1 MQDKMQDKI
10 YYKLT
15 DSEEKYGDTF
25 YHNGLNIT
33 NDDKGFIFLKIENV
47 FECLYIGARYLRIVR
62 IEKDYPVKTY
72 GCKHYSNTIYLADKY
87 DMADP
92 ITIMYII
99 KKGGDVNSRDGY
111 LLKWACHEGYFDVV
125 KYIYQISTITS
136 DILSSCLEKA
146 VSCDH
151 IDIIKFLI
159 SNGADLTKYD
169 NRDYHNPIICSFSH
183 GYIETGKYLLLESNN
198 INEIFDFD
206 NRKMIP
212 VLEDP
217 EYLKKMI
224 DKGLTPDKYDK
235 IFTCCVLNGYIET
248 IKYLVSIEAKFSY
261 SNQAVIIC
269 CGNGDLKML
278 MYLASIGFDIQLN
291 MEKAFKSAIINN
303 RYNIIEYLINFVN
316 LDLDYSQYLE
326 IASKYSE
333 LNIIEFIHDTGVK
346 SDRYQD
352 IIDYCLINVCQRN
365 NIELAEYILSLG
377 ANINVNN
384 GIILVDAAKNGH
396 ENMVKY
402 LLQNGAQLYDN
413 EIINYCFDNN
423 LVIAKYLAREIPIM
437 DLHKIIIG
445 KN

>member
-1 MQDKMQDKI
+1 MQDKI

-15 DSEEKYGDTF
+15 DSEEKYGDKK
-25 YHNGLNIT
+25 YHNGLNTT
-33 NDDKGFIFLKIENV
+33 NDDKGFVFLKIENV
-47 FECLYIGARYLRIVR
+47 FECLYTGARYLRIVR
-62 IEKDYPVKTY
+62 IKKDYPIKTY
-72 GCKHYSNTIYLADKY
+72 GCRHYSNTIFLANRY
-87 DMADP
+87 DLSDP

-125 KYIYQISTITS
+125 KYVYQISTITS

-146 VSCDH
+146 AACGH
-151 IDIIKFLI
+151 IEIVKFLI
-159 SNGADLTKYD
+159 KNGADLTKYD
-169 NRDYHNPIICSFSH
+169 NRDYNNPIICSFNY

-198 INEIFDFD
+198 INEIFDLD
-206 NRKMIP
+206 NRNMIS

-224 DKGLTPDKYDK
+224 NKGLTPDKYDK
-235 IFTCCVLNGYIET
+235 IFDCCVSNGYIET

-261 SNQAVIIC
+261 SNQAVITC
-269 CGNGDLKML
+269 CENGDLKML
-278 MYLASIGFDIQLN
+278 IYLASIGFNIQFN

-303 RYNIIEYLINFVN
+303 RYNIIEYLINKIKI
-316 LDLDYSQYLE
+316 DYLDYLQYLE

-333 LNIIEFIHDTGVK
+333 LNIIEFIHDASVK
-346 SDRYQD
+346 SNQYQD
-352 IIDYCLINVCQRN
+352 IIDNCLINVCQKN
-365 NIELAEYILSLG
+365 NIELAEYILSLV

-384 GIILVDAAKNGH
+384 GIILADAAKNGH

-402 LLQNGAQLYDN
+402 LLQNGAQIYDN
-413 EIINYCFDNN
+413 EIINYCFDNH
-423 LVIAKYLAREIPIM
+423 LAIAKYLAREIPII

-445 KN
+445 N